1 MSFFLSCLAAALR
14 ARLRDPR
21 TWLLLLLPL
30 AVFGAKALLPA
41 QEAAAPVQ
49 VGVVLPQQEIGR
61 AHV

>member
-21 TWLLLLLPL
+21 TWLLLLLLPL
-30 AVFGAKALLPA
+30 TVFGAKALLPA

-49 VGVVLPQQEIGR
+49 VGVVLPRQG
-61 AHV
+61 

>member
-14 ARLRDPR
+14 AQLRDPR

-41 QEAAAPVQ
+41 QQLPVS
-49 VGVVLPQQEIGR
+49 LWLFHNTEF
-61 AHV
+61 

>member
-30 AVFGAKALLPA
+30 
-41 QEAAAPVQ
+41 
-49 VGVVLPQQEIGR
+49 EIGR